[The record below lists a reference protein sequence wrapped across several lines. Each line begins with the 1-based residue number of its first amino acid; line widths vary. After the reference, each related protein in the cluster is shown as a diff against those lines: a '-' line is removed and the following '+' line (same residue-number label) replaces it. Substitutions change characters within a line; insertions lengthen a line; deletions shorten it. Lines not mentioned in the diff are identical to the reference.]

1 MSIINIQIGG
11 KPHIDGE
18 IDNPEFY
25 YQAMDIIN
33 KHKLASEQAV
43 KEREQD
49 MNKTKP
55 KQETS
60 IWVYV
65 IAVIIVCLL
74 FLR

>member
-1 MSIINIQIGG
+1 MNIINIQIGG
-11 KPHIDGE
+11 KPHVDGE

-33 KHKLASEQAV
+33 KHKLASEQAM
-43 KEREQD
+43 KENERGT
-49 MNKTKP
+49 NKMKP

-60 IWVYV
+60 IWAYV